1 MSETHTRHRGRR
13 VVAVA
18 ASALLLAGVGTAIAR
33 TSSGPPWGAEEAL
46 TGATDPLVPQT
57 VDPEDGADIGQYFD
71 AFAKRCGADLLGDA
85 DLADVVIVDAFGT
98 LIEALDGGQ
107 TSHGVQGI
115 RSVLTNCEDHA
126 NRGLRNALAH
136 LGQNWLRHHQHEL
149 WLREKFEAK
158 WPDGKPGNGNG
169 QPGGPHSHAAPGQ
182 AGAQGNGNANG
193 PAHAS
198 ANSAHGS

>member
-1 MSETHTRHRGRR
+1 MNEARTHHRGRT
-13 VVAVA
+13 VVALA

-33 TSSGPPWGAEEAL
+33 TSSGVPWAPEEAL
-46 TGATDPLVPQT
+46 TEATDPLVEQT
-57 VDPEDGADIGQYFD
+57 VDPVDGADIGEYFD
-71 AFAKRCGADLLGDA
+71 ESAKTCGADLLGDA
-85 DLADVVIVDAFGT
+85 DLADVATVEAFGT

-115 RSVLTNCEDHA
+115 RSVLANCEDHA

-169 QPGGPHSHAAPGQ
+169 QHGGPPSHAVQ
-182 AGAQGNGNANG
+182 AGGQGKGNANG
-193 PAHAS
+193 AAHAN
-198 ANSAHGS
+198 ANSAHGG